1 MMMVMMKALW
11 LVQGPCSGTTRG
23 RSTNRVPP
31 LDGLMILDH
40 PIPLTLQRPWSKP
53 WSLGVISIGR
63 MRLVLETWN
72 LVETHWNTLQFTM
85 QETHEQE
92 LWLADDFKEFLVDFV
107 LWSLRLTMIQIDLIV
122 SNVLYG
128 LVLYVS
134 DRLNPP
140 TRTKVNSWWQ
150 LAHFQG
156 QYDLPKSSS
165 EEPEAGCSRR
175 KQLKV
180 GSILSDAIDG
190 FKSFQVMFLCECLP
204 TTWSD
209 VQLTLFLQT
218 KKYKAPQRD
227 IQLMNRL
234 SWTCIGPCCHCQSFR
249 HVWRCHG

>member
-1 MMMVMMKALW
+1 M
-11 LVQGPCSGTTRG
+11 
-23 RSTNRVPP
+23 NR
-31 LDGLMILDH
+31 
-40 PIPLTLQRPWSKP
+40 R
-53 WSLGVISIGR
+53 
-63 MRLVLETWN
+63 
-72 LVETHWNTLQFTM
+72 
-85 QETHEQE
+85 

-122 SNVLYG
+122 SNVLYC

-180 GSILSDAIDG
+180 GSILSDATWYVNR
-190 FKSFQVMFLCECLP
+190 SCWWFQIISSHVSLWMPAYYMEWCP
-204 TTWSD
+204 INNISSD
-209 VQLTLFLQT
+209 
-218 KKYKAPQRD
+218 KKYTKLHNETSSWWTGYHGLVLDHVVIAKVSGMFGD
-227 IQLMNRL
+227 LMAKWHRH
-234 SWTCIGPCCHCQSFR
+234 PCLLMMMRRRMIFGGLGQTWASLHPLR
-249 HVWRCHG
+249 RII